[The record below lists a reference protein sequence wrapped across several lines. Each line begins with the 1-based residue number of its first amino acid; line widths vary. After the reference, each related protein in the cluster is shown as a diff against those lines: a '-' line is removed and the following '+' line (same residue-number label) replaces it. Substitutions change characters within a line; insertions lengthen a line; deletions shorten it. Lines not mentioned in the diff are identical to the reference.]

1 MNNTET
7 VVCTL
12 ETYSKLIERMF
23 ELERELAKIRHQQEI
38 DELNERIADLENR
51 NTKLFMENFNLKREA
66 SSHEAETV

>member
-12 ETYSKLIERMF
+12 ETYSKLIERMI
-23 ELERELAKIRHQQEI
+23 ELERELAKIRHQKEI

-51 NTKLFMENFNLKREA
+51 NTKLFVENFNLKREL
-66 SSHEAETV
+66 SGHEAETV